1 MRVENGYEI
10 RGNLATEGRLYQ
22 VCNAAGDVL
31 FQCNGL
37 TAALEDA
44 INRDAGNIVVTVVE
58 VAPVEVVA
66 AEVAPVKV
74 TKRKSKPKDNKN
86 V

>member
-22 VCNAAGDVL
+22 VCNADGDVL

-44 INRDAGNIVVTVVE
+44 INREAGNIVVE
-58 VAPVEVVA
+58 VAPVEVA